1 MIELSGITKS
11 YKNKNVFN
19 HLNFSIKDE
28 GNIYTVIGPSG
39 SGKTTLLNIIFGLDF
54 DYDGEY
60 YIFGKRAKD
69 LKQKDWQAIRNNA
82 LQIVFQDYKLSE
94 RNTVIENLKN
104 AGDFTESD
112 IEEVL
117 SRLEIVELAKQI
129 VSELSGGQKQRVA
142 IARAM
147 LFKPKLLLL
156 DEPTSGLDN
165 DTTETLITC
174 LKQLRE
180 LGTTILIISHDKLI
194 VDNSDIVYEIKNKK
208 LILEKSNILN
218 KGMEEEDKE
227 IIFTAK
233 KKKIFRYLLTSF
245 KANKLELALMY
256 VPMIVIFTLFI
267 LGFSFYYS
275 SVTNSFNRM
284 FSGISDRI
292 IMIDTQELQKNVTI
306 ENKNR
311 NITSSLDGKRLYFS
325 QEDYEKVRKIEGVKD
340 VALTSGNQVPLVD
353 KEGYETDLTYDVSQL
368 PKLLKSDLGFLR
380 TDAKINFKFQGLSA
394 PKDFLSDYNLENLE
408 ILSGNFPDDNSLEV
422 LIPDIYSK
430 IYFKNSNFEFPIG
443 KSVTINTFKYGEL
456 EQLIPRTYK
465 VAGIYKTNYKSAF
478 KARYFIY
485 LGWRNEGI
493 LDDENIN
500 LETMYQE
507 DKVAFIG
514 NSKENADYLSE
525 IFDSFESY
533 QKALGL
539 GFPTMLIKAKTS
551 SDIKNISNQLQ
562 QYFPKYRLTS
572 RLSWKTG
579 EYADI
584 YRYERNKMF
593 MTATI
598 ISLILGVLITFLNKS
613 YFRKRNK
620 ELAVLYSLGYSRT
633 QLAFIILSENLIVF
647 FTCLGFGY
655 CLATFV
661 YKNFLRQLE
670 FFSSISAMFTLTVV
684 IIIVTLM
691 LLITLISVFWNI
703 RGVRISN
710 LKKSL
715 SET

>member
-19 HLNFSIKDE
+19 HLDFSIKDE
-28 GNIYTVIGPSG
+28 GNIYTVIGSSG

-82 LQIVFQDYKLSE
+82 LQIVYQDYKLSE
-94 RNTVIENLKN
+94 RNTVIETLKN

-174 LKQLRE
+174 LKQLKE

-267 LGFSFYYS
+267 
-275 SVTNSFNRM
+275 
-284 FSGISDRI
+284 
-292 IMIDTQELQKNVTI
+292 
-306 ENKNR
+306 
-311 NITSSLDGKRLYFS
+311 
-325 QEDYEKVRKIEGVKD
+325 
-340 VALTSGNQVPLVD
+340 
-353 KEGYETDLTYDVSQL
+353 
-368 PKLLKSDLGFLR
+368 
-380 TDAKINFKFQGLSA
+380 
-394 PKDFLSDYNLENLE
+394 
-408 ILSGNFPDDNSLEV
+408 
-422 LIPDIYSK
+422 
-430 IYFKNSNFEFPIG
+430 
-443 KSVTINTFKYGEL
+443 
-456 EQLIPRTYK
+456 
-465 VAGIYKTNYKSAF
+465 
-478 KARYFIY
+478 
-485 LGWRNEGI
+485 
-493 LDDENIN
+493 
-500 LETMYQE
+500 
-507 DKVAFIG
+507 
-514 NSKENADYLSE
+514 
-525 IFDSFESY
+525 
-533 QKALGL
+533 
-539 GFPTMLIKAKTS
+539 
-551 SDIKNISNQLQ
+551 
-562 QYFPKYRLTS
+562 
-572 RLSWKTG
+572 
-579 EYADI
+579 
-584 YRYERNKMF
+584 
-593 MTATI
+593 
-598 ISLILGVLITFLNKS
+598 
-613 YFRKRNK
+613 
-620 ELAVLYSLGYSRT
+620 
-633 QLAFIILSENLIVF
+633 
-647 FTCLGFGY
+647 
-655 CLATFV
+655 
-661 YKNFLRQLE
+661 
-670 FFSSISAMFTLTVV
+670 TVQ
-684 IIIVTLM
+684 
-691 LLITLISVFWNI
+691 
-703 RGVRISN
+703 
-710 LKKSL
+710 
-715 SET
+715 